1 MASTARLKGKPA
13 ATRKPTAAQ
22 RAGATKQPAAKRAP
36 AAPKKAPYVSKHPPK
51 VRTAATLA
59 LIERL
64 REICLSLPDV
74 TEQVAW
80 GEPTWRTGKIFAMC
94 DTYHHGS
101 KHLSVHL
108 AAPPG
113 AQAALI
119 DADPDRF
126 FIPPY
131 VGGKGW
137 IGVVLDTK
145 PDWDMIAS
153 LVTTAHALIAH
164 ARSNVRARVR
174 ALDTR

>member
-1 MASTARLKGKPA
+1 MASTARPKEKPA
-13 ATRKPTAAQ
+13 ATRKPTATK
-22 RAGATKQPAAKRAP
+22 RAAATRKPAAKRAP
-36 AAPKKAPYVSKHPPK
+36 DARTNAPYVSKHPPK

-59 LIERL
+59 LIDRL

-80 GEPTWRTGKIFAMC
+80 GEPTWRAGKIFAMC

-126 FIPPY
+126 FVPPY

-137 IGVVLDTK
+137 IGVVLDTH
-145 PDWDMIAS
+145 PDWDMVAS
-153 LVTTAHALIAH
+153 LVATARELIAL
-164 ARSNVRARVR
+164 APRRSRRPGAYS
-174 ALDTR
+174 

>member
-1 MASTARLKGKPA
+1 MASTAKPKGKPA
-13 ATRKPTAAQ
+13 ATRKPTATK
-22 RAGATKQPAAKRAP
+22 RAAATRQPAAKRTP
-36 AAPKKAPYVSKHPPK
+36 AAQKTPYVSKHPPK

-74 TEQVAW
+74 IEQIAW
-80 GEPTWRTGKIFAMC
+80 GEPTWRAGKIFAMC

-126 FIPPY
+126 FVPPY
-131 VGGKGW
+131 VGSKGW
-137 IGVVLDTK
+137 IGVVLDTD
-145 PDWDMIAS
+145 PDWDMVAS
-153 LVTTAHALIAH
+153 LVATARELIAP
-164 ARSNVRARVR
+164 APRRSRRPGAS
-174 ALDTR
+174 